1 MSIKREGEGGGGGG
15 RTLVLM
21 EDSMEWRSEEVEN
34 ERKERRGKV
43 RRVFMWSVGRE
54 GRKSVSDL
62 VRLVITERELSRI
75 Q

>member
-1 MSIKREGEGGGGGG
+1 
-15 RTLVLM
+15 
-21 EDSMEWRSEEVEN
+21 MEWRSEEVEN

-62 VRLVITERELSRI
+62 VRISNY
-75 Q
+75 